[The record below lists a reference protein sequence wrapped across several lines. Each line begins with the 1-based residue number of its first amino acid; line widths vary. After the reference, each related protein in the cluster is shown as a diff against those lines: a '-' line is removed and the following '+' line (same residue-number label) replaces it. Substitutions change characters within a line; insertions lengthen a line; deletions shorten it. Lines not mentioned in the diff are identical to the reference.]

1 MRTMM
6 GVLGVMI
13 VCGFATAQEPAA
25 SPAPAAAAPATAT
38 APAVATAPLPGVG
51 SIKIVCDGKVKS
63 NGQAGLVFT
72 PSGGSAKEIRVTLQ
86 KGMNKTEVCKDIAKE
101 LTVMLGEG
109 YDVDQYDDDKVKVEA
124 KGNATFNLAL
134 GGQSATGITLELKK

>member
-13 VCGFATAQEPAA
+13 VCGLAAAQDPAA
-25 SPAPAAAAPATAT
+25 SPAPAAAVPATAT
-38 APAVATAPLPGVG
+38 APAVATAPVPGVG
-51 SIKIVCDGKVKS
+51 SMKIICDGKVKS

-124 KGNATFNLAL
+124 KGKTTFNLAL